1 MPVPF
6 VEVGDEL
13 NVELADVGDI
23 LIWPLIV
30 LELQEFAHISI
41 YRAVECNLGKTDG
54 LYRHNQQCSRDL
66 FFWWLENEQHVH
78 PYIGIRSNPTKTFSS
93 NFEAA

>member
-54 LYRHNQQCSRDL
+54 WYRLPPQPAVFSRFIFL
-66 FFWWLENEQHVH
+66 VA
-78 PYIGIRSNPTKTFSS
+78 RK
-93 NFEAA
+93 